1 MKISASALGC
11 SSFICSIEVISINEL
26 VPPLYLF

>member
-1 MKISASALGC
+1 MKISVSDLG
-11 SSFICSIEVISINEL
+11 SYPFICSLEVISINEL